1 MSIDVT
7 DRQSG
12 PAAQHSTPGRLTIEN
27 PIAEPQAHQENADR
41 HAPAPRLD
49 GLDGKTVALYWNG
62 KQNGLDA
69 LARTK
74 ENLGRLFHDISFID
88 VVGELGGT
96 NRYLS
101 AGQLEMLAREA
112 DAAVCSTADCGSCCS
127 WLMRD
132 LCELERRGVPAVG
145 YTAAIFYEDA
155 HFSTETF
162 GVPEA
167 CPVIVPECFSNKT
180 TDEINQMVDDAMP
193 SVVEGLTVD
202 RTPLDDLP
210 RFDRMTLTSAPELV
224 FDGGD
229 LMEAFEAMQ
238 AEFIR
243 NGWSDGLPLMP
254 PTRNKVDA
262 MVDASGLSGDHVVG
276 LFAPGFG
283 IGTVRKIAANAVMA
297 GCKPETMPVI
307 MAMMECI
314 LEPSIGL
321 RTWAMSTG
329 PQAPMVLVSGPIAD
343 EIGMNHGVCALGPGS
358 ISHVNVSIGRALRLI
373 MMNVGLSYPGI
384 TDMDTIGTPS
394 KFSFCVA
401 ENEERTPWD
410 PWRVQQG
417 FGREESTVTVNVP
430 YGMTEF
436 FDFQNS
442 DPELLIETWATLTT
456 QACGTPAAGAWLIKV
471 NAPLEQGYPFHG
483 KFSNML
489 LMAPDHASVFGNAGW
504 TPADIANAIHRQT
517 TISFRKLMLNQSY
530 DAFRASHPELLW
542 LLDAPETLV
551 SVNPSPDSFEFF
563 VVGASAGRSQFCFGG
578 TNSVTKA
585 IRRP

>member
-1 MSIDVT
+1 
-7 DRQSG
+7 
-12 PAAQHSTPGRLTIEN
+12 
-27 PIAEPQAHQENADR
+27 
-41 HAPAPRLD
+41 
-49 GLDGKTVALYWNG
+49 
-62 KQNGLDA
+62 
-69 LARTK
+69 
-74 ENLGRLFHDISFID
+74 
-88 VVGELGGT
+88 
-96 NRYLS
+96 
-101 AGQLEMLAREA
+101 
-112 DAAVCSTADCGSCCS
+112 
-127 WLMRD
+127 
-132 LCELERRGVPAVG
+132 
-145 YTAAIFYEDA
+145 
-155 HFSTETF
+155 
-162 GVPEA
+162 
-167 CPVIVPECFSNKT
+167 VPECFSNKT
-180 TDEINQMVDDAMP
+180 TAEIDEMVDEAMD
-193 SVVEGLTVD
+193 SVIECLTVD
-202 RTPLDDLP
+202 RPVQDDLP
-210 RFDRMTLTSAPELV
+210 QFDRMTLTSAPELV

-229 LMEAFEAMQ
+229 LLEAFEAMQ
-238 AEFIR
+238 TEFIR
-243 NGWSDGLPLMP
+243 NGWSDGLPLIP
-254 PTRNKVDA
+254 PTKRKVDA

-401 ENEERTPWD
+401 ENEEKTPWD

-504 TPADIANAIHRQT
+504 TPTDIQNAIHRQT
-517 TISFRKLMLNQSY
+517 TIAFRKLMLNQSY

-542 LLDAPETLV
+542 LLDAPDTLV

-585 IRRP
+585 IHRP